1 MYKIEKTNFGVK
13 LTFEDFIKRDEMA
26 KWVEESKQILRTVP
40 SKFGV
45 LVDMRNLK
53 PLPQDAQNEMEKGQ
67 KLYKEKGM
75 QRSAVVVA
83 NTLIA
88 LQFKRIAKET
98 GIYEWER
105 YIDASRVQNWEE
117 IAIKWIVKAEDPDK

>member
-13 LTFEDFIKRDEMA
+13 LTFEGFIRRDEMA

-75 QRSAVVVA
+75 QRSAVVLA

-105 YIDASRVQNWEE
+105 YIDASKVQNWED